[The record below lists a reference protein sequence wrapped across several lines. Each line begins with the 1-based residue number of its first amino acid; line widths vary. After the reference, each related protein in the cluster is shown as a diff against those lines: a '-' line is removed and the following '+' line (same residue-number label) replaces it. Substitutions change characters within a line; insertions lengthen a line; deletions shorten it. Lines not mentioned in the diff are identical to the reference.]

1 MDMRLNRIPVETW
14 NHLNVNQAHEEF
26 DMPELG
32 AGNDRKP
39 SVIPDLPSAVGEG
52 YDSEIISLADIV
64 NNIKVNDG
72 EDNGTLTY
80 RYDKGQII
88 FDEIDVGA
96 DGSVTIIRFL
106 DTVKDNEIYSL
117 TKIRAGRDSSVKLV
131 EVDLCDDRSDVR
143 SGVAILTEER
153 ASVEMVRIVLGGK
166 KALFG
171 VRADLKGDDSSF
183 DIDTAYYCNDE
194 MSLDINDISNFYG
207 HETRSFLNTVGA
219 LSGRSKKV
227 LRNTVDF
234 KRGCVHAVG
243 HEKEDV
249 VMFSDDAI
257 NLTTPLILCGEE
269 WVEGQHAATT
279 TRLDDDILY
288 YLESRGLDEHEAIK
302 LVACSKFA
310 PVIDKIPDQ
319 EIRDAVY
326 SELMRRIDADHEDR

>member
-1 MDMRLNRIPVETW
+1 MNMRLNSIPVETW

-26 DMPELG
+26 AMPEFG
-32 AGNDRKP
+32 KGIERKP
-39 SVIPDLPSAVGEG
+39 EVIPELPSAVGEE
-52 YDSEIISLADIV
+52 YDNEIISHAD
-64 NNIKVNDG
+64 KVNSVKVADG
-72 EDNGTLTY
+72 EDKGTLSY
-80 RYDKGQII
+80 RYDEGHII
-88 FDEIDVGA
+88 FDEVDVGA
-96 DGSVTIIRFL
+96 GGSVTIIRFL
-106 DTVKDNEIYSL
+106 DNVSDDRIYSL
-117 TKIRAGRDSSVKLV
+117 TKIRAGKDSFVRFI

-143 SGVAILTEER
+143 SGVAILTEDN
-153 ASVEMVRIVLGGK
+153 ASVEMVRISMGGS

-171 VRADLKGDDSSF
+171 VRADLKGNDSSF
-183 DIDTAYYCNDE
+183 DIDTAYYCNGE
-194 MSLDINDISNFYG
+194 MSLDMNDVSNFYG
-207 HETRSFLNTVGA
+207 RETRSFLNTVGV

-234 KRGCVHAVG
+234 KRGSVHAVG

-302 LVACSKFA
+302 LVTASKFA

-319 EIRDAVY
+319 DIRNAVY
-326 SELMRRIDADHEDR
+326 EEMMRRIDADHEDR